1 MSLDIMR
8 DLIVK
13 WNVSERNFI
22 WKWPL
27 KKPWLRKRGNSW
39 EGENACIY
47 FGSDVHSPPLCLSTH
62 YPQLQTGQTV
72 QHFPLETRPVLAQP
86 RIWTMI
92 SPSLFLVKLSYH
104 YSFLDISNMPLPYH
118 LICVF
123 PLLTRLL
130 LLFLGGWPC
139 WLDRSHPNL
148 SVSGTWTDEHICRHW
163 NKQMRLLTA
172 GGDWPQNSRWLGIT

>member
-1 MSLDIMR
+1 MGSCVCHDCVTVFISFQAMSLDIVS

-27 KKPWLRKRGNSW
+27 KKPWLRKRGNSR

-47 FGSDVHSPPLCLSTH
+47 FGSDVHFPPLCLSTH
-62 YPQLQTGQTV
+62 YPQTGQTV

-86 RIWTMI
+86 RVWTMI
-92 SPSLFLVKLSYH
+92 SPLFLVKLSYH

-118 LICVF
+118 LISCVSFVNKTIVAVFRRLTLLVRPF
-123 PLLTRLL
+123 PPKLVYIWHMDKWAYL
-130 LLFLGGWPC
+130 
-139 WLDRSHPNL
+139 
-148 SVSGTWTDEHICRHW
+148 
-163 NKQMRLLTA
+163 
-172 GGDWPQNSRWLGIT
+172 